1 MRLTELNNARF
12 EEFNKG
18 KEQAKQELNSIK
30 ERVWKKQRFTL
41 TRRKK
46 QMKEVEPPT
55 TFEIYMTNLNSR
67 QSSLQQQ
74 TPQSKQPRRGATSY
88 SFNTPLN
95 LRNPL
100 MDYSFQLALA
110 ST

>member
-1 MRLTELNNARF
+1 LTELHNSRF
-12 EEFNKG
+12 EEFSKG
-18 KEQAKQELNSIK
+18 KEQVRQELNSIK
-30 ERVWKKQRFTL
+30 ERVWKKQRLTL

-67 QSSLQQQ
+67 QSSMQYQ
-74 TPQSKQPRRGATSY
+74 TPQSKQQRRGGTSY

-95 LRNPL
+95 LKNPL
-100 MDYSFQLALA
+100 MEYSFQLALA